1 MKDLIIIGAGC
12 AGLTAALY
20 AARAG
25 KSVLIFEKE
34 SIGGQIASSPLIEN
48 YPGVPRMSGIE
59 FADHLFSQVTEL
71 GVELE
76 IDEVNKIEPQESVHH
91 VFTSNQKY
99 EAKAVIIATG
109 AKHRTLG
116 LDKEE
121 LLTGHGVSYCALCD
135 GAFFKN
141 KRVAVIGGGNTAI
154 TEALYLSTYCES
166 VTVIHRRDSF
176 RAEASL
182 MNQAELK
189 SNIFWIKDT
198 IVQELVGEKSLS
210 GLKLLNTK
218 TNSTSSLSVDGLFVA
233 IGHLPQTEAF
243 SNLAPLD
250 QEGFFDIGEDCRTPV
265 PSIYVAGD
273 CRKKNMR
280 QLTTAVAD
288 GANASMAV
296 YSTSHNP

>member
-25 KSVLIFEKE
+25 KSVLIFKKE

-48 YPGVPRMSGIE
+48 YPGVPRMSGIV

-76 IDEVNKIEPQESVHH
+76 IDEVIKIEPQESVHH
-91 VFTSNQKY
+91 IFTSNQKY

-116 LDKEE
+116 LEKEE
-121 LLTGHGVSYCALCD
+121 QFTGHGVSYCALCD

-141 KRVAVIGGGNTAI
+141 KRVAVVGGGNTAI

-198 IVQELVGEKSLS
+198 VVQELVGEKSLS

-233 IGHLPQTEAF
+233 IGHLPQTNPF
-243 SNLAPLD
+243 SGLVPID
-250 QEGFFDIGEDCRTPV
+250 SEGFFDIGEDCRTPV

-296 YSTSHNP
+296 SNT

>member
-76 IDEVNKIEPQESVHH
+76 IDEVIKIEPQESVHH

-141 KRVAVIGGGNTAI
+141 KRVAVVGGGNTAI

-176 RAEASL
+176 RADLRL
-182 MNQAELK
+182 MSQAESK

-198 IVQELVGEKSLS
+198 VVQGLEGDQKLS

-243 SNLAPLD
+243 SNLTPLD
-250 QEGFFDIGEDCRTPV
+250 QEGFFDIGEDCKTPV

-296 YSTSHNP
+296 SNT

>member
-48 YPGVPRMSGIE
+48 YPGVPRMSGIV

-76 IDEVNKIEPQESVHH
+76 IDEVIKIEPQESVHH

-116 LDKEE
+116 LEKEE
-121 LLTGHGVSYCALCD
+121 QFTGHGVSYCALCD

-141 KRVAVIGGGNTAI
+141 KRVAVVGGGNTAI

-233 IGHLPQTEAF
+233 IGHLPQTNPF
-243 SNLAPLD
+243 SGLVPID
-250 QEGFFDIGEDCRTPV
+250 SEGFFDIGEDCRTPV

-296 YSTSHNP
+296 SNT

>member
-76 IDEVNKIEPQESVHH
+76 IDEVIKIEPQESVHH

-189 SNIFWIKDT
+189 SNVFWIKDT

-218 TNSTSSLSVDGLFVA
+218 TNSSSSLSVDGLFVA
-233 IGHLPQTEAF
+233 IGHLPQTNPF
-243 SNLAPLD
+243 SGLVPID
-250 QEGFFDIGEDCRTPV
+250 SEGFFDIGEDCRTPV

-296 YSTSHNP
+296 SNT

>member
-76 IDEVNKIEPQESVHH
+76 IDEVIKIESEEFVHH

-198 IVQELVGEKSLS
+198 IVQELQGDQKLS

-233 IGHLPQTEAF
+233 IGHLPQTKLF
-243 SNLAPLD
+243 SGLVPID
-250 QEGFFDIGEDCRTPV
+250 SEGFFDIGEDCKTPV

-296 YSTSHNP
+296 SNT

>member
-76 IDEVNKIEPQESVHH
+76 IDEVIKIEPQESVHY

-176 RAEASL
+176 RADLRL
-182 MNQAELK
+182 MSQAESK

-198 IVQELVGEKSLS
+198 VVQGLEGDQKLS

-233 IGHLPQTEAF
+233 IGHLPQTKLF
-243 SNLAPLD
+243 SGLVPINS
-250 QEGFFDIGEDCRTPV
+250 EGFFDIGEDCKTPV

-296 YSTSHNP
+296 SNT

>member
-76 IDEVNKIEPQESVHH
+76 IDEVIKIESEESIHH
-91 VFTSNQKY
+91 VFSSSQKY
-99 EAKAVIIATG
+99 DAKAVIIATG

-116 LDKEE
+116 LEKEE
-121 LLTGHGVSYCALCD
+121 QFTGHGVSYCALCD

-141 KRVAVIGGGNTAI
+141 KRVAVVGGGNTAI

-218 TNSTSSLSVDGLFVA
+218 TISSSSLSVDGLFVA
-233 IGHLPQTEAF
+233 IGHLPQTNPF
-243 SNLAPLD
+243 SGLVPID
-250 QEGFFDIGEDCRTPV
+250 SEGFFDIGEDCKTPV

-296 YSTSHNP
+296 SNT

>member
-1 MKDLIIIGAGC
+1 
-12 AGLTAALY
+12 
-20 AARAG
+20 
-25 KSVLIFEKE
+25 
-34 SIGGQIASSPLIEN
+34 IEN

-76 IDEVNKIEPQESVHH
+76 IDEVIKIESEGSVHH
-91 VFTSNQKY
+91 VFTSSQKY
-99 EAKAVIIATG
+99 DAKAVIIATG

-116 LDKEE
+116 LEKEE
-121 LLTGHGVSYCALCD
+121 LFTGHGVSYCALCD

-141 KRVAVIGGGNTAI
+141 KRVAIVGGGNTAI
-154 TEALYLSTYCES
+154 TEAIYLSTYCES
-166 VTVIHRRDSF
+166 VTIIHRRDSF
-176 RAEASL
+176 RADLSL
-182 MNQAELK
+182 MNQAESK
-189 SNIFWIKDT
+189 SNIFWTKDT
-198 IVQELVGEKSLS
+198 IIQELVGEKSLS

-218 TNSTSSLSVDGLFVA
+218 TNSTSLLSVEGLFVA
-233 IGHLPQTEAF
+233 IGHLPQTKAF
-243 SNLAPLD
+243 SELVPIDA
-250 QEGFFDIGEDCRTPV
+250 EGFFDIGEDCKSPV

-296 YSTSHNP
+296 SNT

>member
-116 LDKEE
+116 LEKEE
-121 LLTGHGVSYCALCD
+121 QFTGHGVSYCALCD

-141 KRVAVIGGGNTAI
+141 KRVAVVGGGNTAI

-218 TNSTSSLSVDGLFVA
+218 TNSSSSLSVDGLFVA
-233 IGHLPQTEAF
+233 IGHLPQTKAF
-243 SNLAPLD
+243 SGLVPINS
-250 QEGFFDIGEDCRTPV
+250 EGFFDIGEDCKTPV

-296 YSTSHNP
+296 SNT

>member
-48 YPGVPRMSGIE
+48 YPGVPRMSGIV

-76 IDEVNKIEPQESVHH
+76 IDEVIKIEPQESVHH

-116 LDKEE
+116 LEKEE
-121 LLTGHGVSYCALCD
+121 QFTGHGVSYCALCD

-141 KRVAVIGGGNTAI
+141 KRVAVVGGGNTAI

-176 RAEASL
+176 RADLSL

-218 TNSTSSLSVDGLFVA
+218 TNSSSSLSVDGLFVA
-233 IGHLPQTEAF
+233 IGHLPQTNPF
-243 SNLAPLD
+243 SGLVPID
-250 QEGFFDIGEDCRTPV
+250 SEGFFDIGEDCRTPV

-296 YSTSHNP
+296 SNT

>member
-76 IDEVNKIEPQESVHH
+76 IDEVIKIEPQESVHH

-176 RAEASL
+176 RADLRL
-182 MNQAELK
+182 MSQAESK

-198 IVQELVGEKSLS
+198 VVQGLEGDQKLS

-233 IGHLPQTEAF
+233 IGHLPQTKLF
-243 SNLAPLD
+243 SGLVPINS
-250 QEGFFDIGEDCRTPV
+250 EGFFDIGEDCKTPV

-296 YSTSHNP
+296 SNT

>member
-76 IDEVNKIEPQESVHH
+76 IDEVIKIESEESVHH

-109 AKHRTLG
+109 AKHRPWH
-116 LDKEE
+116 E
-121 LLTGHGVSYCALCD
+121 
-135 GAFFKN
+135 
-141 KRVAVIGGGNTAI
+141 
-154 TEALYLSTYCES
+154 
-166 VTVIHRRDSF
+166 
-176 RAEASL
+176 
-182 MNQAELK
+182 
-189 SNIFWIKDT
+189 
-198 IVQELVGEKSLS
+198 
-210 GLKLLNTK
+210 
-218 TNSTSSLSVDGLFVA
+218 
-233 IGHLPQTEAF
+233 
-243 SNLAPLD
+243 
-250 QEGFFDIGEDCRTPV
+250 
-265 PSIYVAGD
+265 
-273 CRKKNMR
+273 
-280 QLTTAVAD
+280 
-288 GANASMAV
+288 
-296 YSTSHNP
+296 

>member
-76 IDEVNKIEPQESVHH
+76 IDEVIKIEPQESVHH

-198 IVQELVGEKSLS
+198 VVQGLEGDQKLS

-296 YSTSHNP
+296 SNT

>member
-76 IDEVNKIEPQESVHH
+76 IDEVIKIEPQESVHH

-176 RAEASL
+176 RADLSL

-218 TNSTSSLSVDGLFVA
+218 TNSSSSLSVDGLFVA
-233 IGHLPQTEAF
+233 IGHLPQTNPF
-243 SNLAPLD
+243 SGLVPID
-250 QEGFFDIGEDCRTPV
+250 SEGFFDIGEDCRTPV

-296 YSTSHNP
+296 SNT

>member
-76 IDEVNKIEPQESVHH
+76 IDEVIKIEPQESVHH

-218 TNSTSSLSVDGLFVA
+218 TNSSSSLSVDGLFVA

>member
-76 IDEVNKIEPQESVHH
+76 IDEVIKIESEGSVHH
-91 VFTSNQKY
+91 VFTSSQKY
-99 EAKAVIIATG
+99 DAKAVIIATG

-116 LDKEE
+116 LEKEE
-121 LLTGHGVSYCALCD
+121 LFTGHGVSYCALCD

-189 SNIFWIKDT
+189 SNIFWTKDT
-198 IVQELVGEKSLS
+198 IIQELVGEKSLS

-218 TNSTSSLSVDGLFVA
+218 TNSTSLLSVEGLFVA
-233 IGHLPQTEAF
+233 IGHLPQTKAF
-243 SNLAPLD
+243 SELVPIDA
-250 QEGFFDIGEDCRTPV
+250 EGFFDIGEDCKSPV

-296 YSTSHNP
+296 SNT

>member
-48 YPGVPRMSGIE
+48 YPGVPRMSGME

-76 IDEVNKIEPQESVHH
+76 IDEVIKIESEESVHH
-91 VFTSNQKY
+91 VYTSNQKY

-141 KRVAVIGGGNTAI
+141 
-154 TEALYLSTYCES
+154 
-166 VTVIHRRDSF
+166 
-176 RAEASL
+176 
-182 MNQAELK
+182 
-189 SNIFWIKDT
+189 
-198 IVQELVGEKSLS
+198 
-210 GLKLLNTK
+210 
-218 TNSTSSLSVDGLFVA
+218 
-233 IGHLPQTEAF
+233 
-243 SNLAPLD
+243 
-250 QEGFFDIGEDCRTPV
+250 
-265 PSIYVAGD
+265 
-273 CRKKNMR
+273 
-280 QLTTAVAD
+280 
-288 GANASMAV
+288 
-296 YSTSHNP
+296 

>member
-76 IDEVNKIEPQESVHH
+76 IDEVIKIESEGSVHH
-91 VFTSNQKY
+91 VFTSSQKY
-99 EAKAVIIATG
+99 DAKAVIIATG

-116 LDKEE
+116 LEKEE
-121 LLTGHGVSYCALCD
+121 LFTGHGVSYCALCD

-218 TNSTSSLSVDGLFVA
+218 TNSSSSLSVEGLFVA
-233 IGHLPQTEAF
+233 IGHLPQTKAF
-243 SNLAPLD
+243 SELVPIDA
-250 QEGFFDIGEDCRTPV
+250 EGFFDIGEDCKSPV

-296 YSTSHNP
+296 SNT

>member
-76 IDEVNKIEPQESVHH
+76 IDEVIKIESEESVHH

-141 KRVAVIGGGNTAI
+141 KRVAVVGGGNTAI

-176 RAEASL
+176 RADLSL
-182 MNQAELK
+182 MNQAESK

-198 IVQELVGEKSLS
+198 VVQGLEGDQKLS

-233 IGHLPQTEAF
+233 IGHLPQTNPF
-243 SNLAPLD
+243 SGLVPID
-250 QEGFFDIGEDCRTPV
+250 SEGFFDIGEDCKTPV

-296 YSTSHNP
+296 SNT

>member
-76 IDEVNKIEPQESVHH
+76 IDEVIKIESEGSVHH
-91 VFTSNQKY
+91 VFTSSQKY
-99 EAKAVIIATG
+99 DAKAVIIATG

-116 LDKEE
+116 LEKEE
-121 LLTGHGVSYCALCD
+121 LFTGHGVSYCALCD

-141 KRVAVIGGGNTAI
+141 KRVAIVGGGNTAI
-154 TEALYLSTYCES
+154 TEAIYLSTYCES
-166 VTVIHRRDSF
+166 VTIIHRRDSF
-176 RAEASL
+176 RADLSL
-182 MNQAELK
+182 MNQAESK
-189 SNIFWIKDT
+189 SNIFWTKDT
-198 IVQELVGEKSLS
+198 IIQELVGEKSLS

-218 TNSTSSLSVDGLFVA
+218 TNSTSLLSVEGLFVA
-233 IGHLPQTEAF
+233 IGHLPQTKAF
-243 SNLAPLD
+243 SELVPIDA
-250 QEGFFDIGEDCRTPV
+250 EGFLILV
-265 PSIYVAGD
+265 KI
-273 CRKKNMR
+273 
-280 QLTTAVAD
+280 
-288 GANASMAV
+288 ANPCA
-296 YSTSHNP
+296 

>member
-76 IDEVNKIEPQESVHH
+76 IDEVIKIESEGSVHH
-91 VFTSNQKY
+91 VFTSSQKY
-99 EAKAVIIATG
+99 DAKAVIIATG

-116 LDKEE
+116 LEKEE
-121 LLTGHGVSYCALCD
+121 LFTGHGVSYCALCD

-141 KRVAVIGGGNTAI
+141 KRVAIVGGGNTAI

-296 YSTSHNP
+296 SNT

>member
-76 IDEVNKIEPQESVHH
+76 IDEVIKIEPQESVHH

-218 TNSTSSLSVDGLFVA
+218 TNSSSSLSVDGLFVA
-233 IGHLPQTEAF
+233 IGHLPQTNPF
-243 SNLAPLD
+243 SGLVPID
-250 QEGFFDIGEDCRTPV
+250 SEGFFDIGEDCRTPV

-296 YSTSHNP
+296 SNT

>member
-76 IDEVNKIEPQESVHH
+76 IDEVIKIESEEFVHH

-233 IGHLPQTEAF
+233 IGHLPQTKLF
-243 SNLAPLD
+243 SGLVPID
-250 QEGFFDIGEDCRTPV
+250 SEGFFDIGEDCKTPV

-296 YSTSHNP
+296 SNT

>member
-25 KSVLIFEKE
+25 KSVLIFKKE

-76 IDEVNKIEPQESVHH
+76 IDEVIKIEPQESVHH
-91 VFTSNQKY
+91 IFTSNQKY

-116 LDKEE
+116 LEKEE
-121 LLTGHGVSYCALCD
+121 QFTGHGVSYCALCD

-141 KRVAVIGGGNTAI
+141 KRVAVVGGGNTAI

-233 IGHLPQTEAF
+233 IGHLPQTNPF
-243 SNLAPLD
+243 SGLVPID
-250 QEGFFDIGEDCRTPV
+250 SEGFFDIGEDCRTPV

-296 YSTSHNP
+296 SNT

>member
-76 IDEVNKIEPQESVHH
+76 IDEVIKIEPQESVHH

-296 YSTSHNP
+296 SNT

>member
-76 IDEVNKIEPQESVHH
+76 IDEVIKIEPQESVHH

-176 RAEASL
+176 RADLRL
-182 MNQAELK
+182 MSQAESK

-198 IVQELVGEKSLS
+198 VVQGLEGDQKLS

-296 YSTSHNP
+296 SNT

>member
-25 KSVLIFEKE
+25 KSVLIFKKE

-76 IDEVNKIEPQESVHH
+76 IDEVIKIEPQESVHH

-233 IGHLPQTEAF
+233 IGHLPQTNPF
-243 SNLAPLD
+243 SGLVPID
-250 QEGFFDIGEDCRTPV
+250 SEGFFDIGEDCRTPV

-296 YSTSHNP
+296 SNT

>member
-76 IDEVNKIEPQESVHH
+76 IDEVIKIEPQESVHY

-218 TNSTSSLSVDGLFVA
+218 TNSSSSLSVDGLFVA
-233 IGHLPQTEAF
+233 IGHLPQTNPF
-243 SNLAPLD
+243 SGLVPID
-250 QEGFFDIGEDCRTPV
+250 SEGFFDIGEDCKTPV

-296 YSTSHNP
+296 SNT

>member
-25 KSVLIFEKE
+25 KSVLIFKKE

-48 YPGVPRMSGIE
+48 YPGVPRMSGIV

-76 IDEVNKIEPQESVHH
+76 IDEVIKIEPQESVHH

-116 LDKEE
+116 LEKEE
-121 LLTGHGVSYCALCD
+121 QFTGHGVSYCALCD

-141 KRVAVIGGGNTAI
+141 KRVAVVGGGNTAI

-198 IVQELVGEKSLS
+198 VVQELVGEKSLS

-233 IGHLPQTEAF
+233 IGHLPQTNPF
-243 SNLAPLD
+243 SGLVPID
-250 QEGFFDIGEDCRTPV
+250 SEGFFDIGEDCRTPV

-296 YSTSHNP
+296 SNT

>member
-76 IDEVNKIEPQESVHH
+76 IDEVIKIEPQESVHY

-99 EAKAVIIATG
+99 EAKSVIIATG

-176 RAEASL
+176 RADLRL
-182 MNQAELK
+182 MSQAESK

-198 IVQELVGEKSLS
+198 VVQGLEGDQKLS

-218 TNSTSSLSVDGLFVA
+218 TNSSSSLSVDGLFVA
-233 IGHLPQTEAF
+233 IGHLPQTNPF
-243 SNLAPLD
+243 SGLVPID
-250 QEGFFDIGEDCRTPV
+250 SEGFFDIGEDCKTPV

-296 YSTSHNP
+296 SNT

>member
-76 IDEVNKIEPQESVHH
+76 IDEVIKIEPQESVHH

-176 RAEASL
+176 RADLRL
-182 MNQAELK
+182 MSQAESK
-189 SNIFWIKDT
+189 SNIFWIKDR
-198 IVQELVGEKSLS
+198 IVQGLEGDQKLS

-233 IGHLPQTEAF
+233 IGHLPQTKLF
-243 SNLAPLD
+243 SGLVPINS
-250 QEGFFDIGEDCRTPV
+250 EGFFDIGEDCRTPV

-296 YSTSHNP
+296 SNT

>member
-76 IDEVNKIEPQESVHH
+76 IDEVIKIEPQESVHH

-116 LDKEE
+116 LEKEE
-121 LLTGHGVSYCALCD
+121 QFTGHGVSYCALCD

-141 KRVAVIGGGNTAI
+141 KRVAVVGGGNTAI

-218 TNSTSSLSVDGLFVA
+218 TNSSSSLSVDGLFVA
-233 IGHLPQTEAF
+233 IGHLPQTKAF
-243 SNLAPLD
+243 SGLVPINS
-250 QEGFFDIGEDCRTPV
+250 EGFFDIGEDCKTPV

-296 YSTSHNP
+296 SNT